1 MNTRNLFVSPQ
12 RAWVR
17 ILANALAVLV
27 VLCLV
32 VFFLGPKNEFG
43 PDTPTAREAA
53 PLHLNELDN
62 WLAQSEA
69 KVSGLKPGTAK
80 GIVWAHADKQATEW
94 AVVYVHGFSASR
106 LETAPVAD
114 DVAKALGANVFY
126 TRLTGHGLPGEA
138 MGEATAQDWLADTL
152 EAVRIGKTLGRKV
165 LLISCSTGST
175 LATWLATSPD
185 AAMVDAHVFI
195 SPNFGLKNKASEL
208 VNGHWGQRIA
218 YAVTGP
224 NVTYTSDNPRDAQ
237 GWTQSYPTKALF
249 PMLALVKKVRDSDL
263 SRFQTPVLTLYSEL
277 DETVEPSETKA
288 AVARFGAAQKKLDPV
303 DFSQSKGQHVLAGDI
318 RDPQAV
324 APMVE
329 RILTWV
335 KTLPSP

>member
-1 MNTRNLFVSPQ
+1 MNKRHLFFSPK
-12 RAWVR
+12 RAWIR
-17 ILANALAVLV
+17 ILANALAGLVLAG
-27 VLCLV
+27 LL
-32 VFFLGPKNEFG
+32 VFFMGPKNEFG
-43 PDTPTAREAA
+43 PNTSTVREFA
-53 PLHLNELDN
+53 PAQRNELDN
-62 WLAQSEA
+62 WLAQNEA

-106 LETAPVAD
+106 FETAPVAD
-114 DVAKALGANVFY
+114 DLAKALGANVFY

-138 MGEATAQDWLADTL
+138 MGEATAQDWMADTL

-208 VNGHWGQRIA
+208 VNGHWGHKIA

-224 NVTYTSDNPRDAQ
+224 KVVSNSDNPRDAE

-263 SRFQTPVLTLYSEL
+263 GNFKTPVLVLYSEK
-277 DETVEPSETKA
+277 DETVDPTETKE
-288 AVARFGAAQKKLDPV
+288 AVARFGSVKKILTPV
-303 DFSQSKGQHVLAGDI
+303 DFSQPKGQHVLAGEI

-324 APMVE
+324 TPMVQA
-329 RILTWV
+329 ILKWV
-335 KTLPSP
+335 KALP

>member
-1 MNTRNLFVSPQ
+1 
-12 RAWVR
+12 
-17 ILANALAVLV
+17 LAGLVLAGL
-27 VLCLV
+27 L
-32 VFFLGPKNEFG
+32 VFFMGPKNEFG
-43 PDTPTAREAA
+43 PNTPSARADA
-53 PLHLNELDN
+53 PSQLNELDS
-62 WLAQSEA
+62 WLAQNEA
-69 KVSGLKPGTAK
+69 KVLGLKPGTAK

-114 DVAKALGANVFY
+114 NLAKALGANVFY

-138 MGEATAQDWLADTL
+138 MGEATAQDWMADTL

-208 VNGHWGQRIA
+208 VNGHWGHKIA

-224 NVTYTSDNPRDAQ
+224 KVISKSDNPRDAE
-237 GWTQSYPTKALF
+237 GWTQSYPTNALF

-263 SRFQTPVLTLYSEL
+263 GNFKTPVLVLYSEK
-277 DETVEPSETKA
+277 DETVDPTETKE
-288 AVARFGAAQKKLDPV
+288 AVARFGSVQKILTPV

-324 APMVE
+324 TPMVE
-329 RILTWV
+329 TILKWV
-335 KTLPSP
+335 KALP

>member
-1 MNTRNLFVSPQ
+1 V
-12 RAWVR
+12 
-17 ILANALAVLV
+17 LAGLL
-27 VLCLV
+27 
-32 VFFLGPKNEFG
+32 VFFMGPKNEFG
-43 PDTPTAREAA
+43 PNTPSARADA
-53 PLHLNELDN
+53 PSQLNELDS
-62 WLAQSEA
+62 WLAQNEA
-69 KVSGLKPGTAK
+69 KVLGLKPGTAK

-114 DVAKALGANVFY
+114 NLAKALGANVFY

-138 MGEATAQDWLADTL
+138 MGEATAQDWMADTL

-208 VNGHWGQRIA
+208 VNGHWGHKIA

-224 NVTYTSDNPRDAQ
+224 KVISKSDNPRDAE
-237 GWTQSYPTKALF
+237 GWTQSYPTNALF

-263 SRFQTPVLTLYSEL
+263 GNFKTPVLVLYSEK
-277 DETVEPSETKA
+277 DETVDPTETKE
-288 AVARFGAAQKKLDPV
+288 AVARFGSVQKILTPV

-324 APMVE
+324 TPMVE
-329 RILTWV
+329 TILKWV
-335 KTLPSP
+335 KALP

>member
-12 RAWVR
+12 RAWLR
-17 ILANALAVLV
+17 WLANGLAALLLV
-27 VLCLV
+27 GTV
-32 VFFLGPKNEFG
+32 VFFIGPSNEFG
-43 PDTPTAREAA
+43 PNTPAAREPA
-53 PLHLNELDN
+53 PAQLSQLDG
-62 WLAQSEA
+62 WLTQSEA
-69 KVSGLKPGTAK
+69 KVAGLKPGTAK

-114 DVAKALGANVFY
+114 NLAKALGANVFY

-138 MGEATAQDWLADTL
+138 MGEATAQDWLADTM

-195 SPNFGLKNKASEL
+195 SPNFGLKNKAAEL
-208 VNGHWGQRIA
+208 VNGHWGHQIA

-224 NVTYTSDNPRDAQ
+224 QVVYTSDNPRDAE
-237 GWTQSYPTKALF
+237 GWTQTYPTKALF
-249 PMLALVKKVRDSDL
+249 PMLALIKKVRDTDL
-263 SRFQTPVLTLYSEL
+263 TTFKTPVLVLFSEQ
-277 DETVEPSETKA
+277 DQTVEPAETKSA
-288 AVARFGAAQKKLDPV
+288 FARFGSSQKVLLPV

-324 APMVE
+324 APMVD
-329 RILTWV
+329 RILKW
-335 KTLPSP
+335 LGSLNS

>member
-12 RAWVR
+12 RAWIR
-17 ILANALAVLV
+17 ILANALAVSV
-27 VLCLV
+27 VLGLL

-53 PLHLNELDN
+53 PVQLNELDN
-62 WLAQSEA
+62 WLAQNEA
-69 KVSGLKPGTAK
+69 QVSGLKPGTAK
-80 GIVWAHADKQATEW
+80 GIVWAHNDKQATDW

-138 MGEATAQDWLADTL
+138 MGAATAQDWLADTL
-152 EAVRIGKTLGRKV
+152 EAVRIGKSLGRKV

-185 AAMVDAHVFI
+185 ATMVDAHVFI

-224 NVTYTSDNPRDAQ
+224 TVTYTSDNPRDAQ

-263 SRFQTPVLTLYSEL
+263 SQFKTPVLVLLSDK
-277 DETVEPSETKA
+277 DETVEPNETKA
-288 AVARFGAAQKKLDPV
+288 AFARFGAAQKKLDAV

-324 APMVE
+324 APMVD

-335 KTLPSP
+335 KALPTP

>member
-1 MNTRNLFVSPQ
+1 M
-12 RAWVR
+12 
-17 ILANALAVLV
+17 
-27 VLCLV
+27 
-32 VFFLGPKNEFG
+32 GPKNEFG
-43 PDTPTAREAA
+43 PNTPTAREAA
-53 PLHLNELDN
+53 PARLNELDN

-69 KVSGLKPGTAK
+69 KVLGLKPGTAK

-114 DVAKALGANVFY
+114 NLAKALGANVFY

-138 MGEATAQDWLADTL
+138 MGEATAQDWMADTL

-208 VNGHWGQRIA
+208 VNGHWGHKIA

-224 NVTYTSDNPRDAQ
+224 KVISKSDNPRDAE
-237 GWTQSYPTKALF
+237 GWTQSYPTNALF

-263 SRFQTPVLTLYSEL
+263 GNFKTPVLVLYSEK
-277 DETVEPSETKA
+277 DETVDPTETKE
-288 AVARFGAAQKKLDPV
+288 AVARFGSVQKILTPV

-324 APMVE
+324 TPMVE
-329 RILTWV
+329 TILKWV
-335 KTLPSP
+335 KALP

>member
-1 MNTRNLFVSPQ
+1 MNTRHLFFSPK

-17 ILANALAVLV
+17 ILANALAGLVLAG
-27 VLCLV
+27 LLV
-32 VFFLGPKNEFG
+32 FLMGPKNEFG
-43 PDTPTAREAA
+43 PNTPSARADA
-53 PLHLNELDN
+53 PSQLNELDS
-62 WLAQSEA
+62 WLAQNEA
-69 KVSGLKPGTAK
+69 KVLGLKPGTAK

-114 DVAKALGANVFY
+114 NLAKALGANVFY

-138 MGEATAQDWLADTL
+138 MGEATAQDWMADTL

-208 VNGHWGQRIA
+208 VNGHWGHKIA

-224 NVTYTSDNPRDAQ
+224 KVVSKSDNPRDAE
-237 GWTQSYPTKALF
+237 GWTQSYPTNALF

-263 SRFQTPVLTLYSEL
+263 GNFKTPVLVLYSEK
-277 DETVEPSETKA
+277 DETVDPTETKE
-288 AVARFGAAQKKLDPV
+288 AVARFGSVQKILTPV

-324 APMVE
+324 TPMVE
-329 RILTWV
+329 TILKWV
-335 KTLPSP
+335 KALP

>member
-1 MNTRNLFVSPQ
+1 MNSRTLFVSPRKTWLRRTLQ
-12 RAWVR
+12 VFAS
-17 ILANALAVLV
+17 LV
-27 VLCLV
+27 VVLGI
-32 VFFLGPKNEFG
+32 VFFSGPKNEFG

-53 PLHLNELDN
+53 PIQLNELDN

-69 KVSGLKPGTAK
+69 KFEALKPGTAK
-80 GIVWAHADKQATEW
+80 GIVWAHADKQTTDW

-114 DVAKALGANVFY
+114 QVAKALGANLFY

-138 MGEATAQDWLADTL
+138 MGQASAQDWMADTL
-152 EAVRIGKTLGRKV
+152 EAVRIGKTLGHKV

-185 AAMVDAHVFI
+185 AGLVDANVFM

-224 NVTYTSDNPRDAQ
+224 NVIYQSDNPRDAQ
-237 GWTQSYPTKALF
+237 GWTQTYPTKAIF
-249 PMLALVKKVRDSDL
+249 PMLALVKHVRDADL
-263 SRFQTPVLTLYSEL
+263 TRFQTPVLMLYSEQ
-277 DETVEPSETKA
+277 DQTVEPQEIKA
-288 AVARFGAAQKKLDPV
+288 AFARLGSPHKQLEPV
-303 DFSQSKGQHVLAGDI
+303 NFSQSKGQHVLAGDI

-335 KTLPSP
+335 KTLTTP

>member
-1 MNTRNLFVSPQ
+1 L
-12 RAWVR
+12 
-17 ILANALAVLV
+17 L
-27 VLCLV
+27 
-32 VFFLGPKNEFG
+32 VFFMGPKNEFG
-43 PDTPTAREAA
+43 PNTPTAREAA
-53 PLHLNELDN
+53 PARLNELDN

-114 DVAKALGANVFY
+114 NLAKALGANVFY

-138 MGEATAQDWLADTL
+138 MGEATAQDWMADTL

-208 VNGHWGQRIA
+208 VNGHWGHKIA

-224 NVTYTSDNPRDAQ
+224 KVISKSDNPRDAE
-237 GWTQSYPTKALF
+237 GWTQSYPTNALF

-263 SRFQTPVLTLYSEL
+263 GNFKTPVLVLYSEK
-277 DETVEPSETKA
+277 DETVDPTETKE
-288 AVARFGAAQKKLDPV
+288 AVARFGSVQKILTPV
-303 DFSQSKGQHVLAGDI
+303 DFSQSKGQHVLAGEI

-324 APMVE
+324 TPMVE
-329 RILTWV
+329 AILKWV
-335 KTLPSP
+335 KALP

>member
-1 MNTRNLFVSPQ
+1 MNTRHLFFSPK

-17 ILANALAVLV
+17 ILANALAGLVLAG
-27 VLCLV
+27 LL
-32 VFFLGPKNEFG
+32 VFFMGPKNEFG
-43 PDTPTAREAA
+43 PNTPTAREAA
-53 PLHLNELDN
+53 PARLNELDN
-62 WLAQSEA
+62 WLAQNEA

-114 DVAKALGANVFY
+114 DLAKALGANVFY

-208 VNGHWGQRIA
+208 VNGHWGHKIA

-224 NVTYTSDNPRDAQ
+224 KVVSKSDNPRDAE

-263 SRFQTPVLTLYSEL
+263 GNFKTPVLVLYSEK
-277 DETVEPSETKA
+277 DETVDPTETKE
-288 AVARFGAAQKKLDPV
+288 AVARFGSVQKILTPV
-303 DFSQSKGQHVLAGDI
+303 DFSQSKGQHVLASEI

-324 APMVE
+324 TPMVE
-329 RILTWV
+329 AILKWV
-335 KTLPSP
+335 KALP

>member
-1 MNTRNLFVSPQ
+1 MNTRNLFVSPK

-17 ILANALAVLV
+17 VLANALAGL
-27 VLCLV
+27 LLAGLL
-32 VFFLGPKNEFG
+32 VFFMGPKNEFG
-43 PDTPTAREAA
+43 ANTPTAREAA
-53 PLHLNELDN
+53 PAQLTALDN

-69 KVSGLKPGTAK
+69 TVPGLKPGTAK
-80 GIVWAHADKQATEW
+80 GIVWAQADKQATEW

-114 DVAKALGANVFY
+114 DVAKALGANLFY

-208 VNGHWGQRIA
+208 VNGHWGHKIA

-224 NVTYTSDNPRDAQ
+224 DVVSKSDNPRDAE

-263 SRFQTPVLTLYSEL
+263 GKFQAPVLVLYSEK
-277 DETVEPSETKA
+277 DETVDPTETKE
-288 AVARFGAAQKKLDPV
+288 AVARFGSVQKILEPV
-303 DFSQSKGQHVLAGDI
+303 NFSQSKGQHVLAGEI
-318 RDPQAV
+318 RDLQAV
-324 APMVE
+324 KPMVE
-329 RILTWV
+329 SIV
-335 KTLPSP
+335 KWHRSLP

>member
-1 MNTRNLFVSPQ
+1 MNTRHLFFSPK

-17 ILANALAVLV
+17 ILANALAGLVLAG
-27 VLCLV
+27 LL
-32 VFFLGPKNEFG
+32 VFFMGPKNEFG
-43 PDTPTAREAA
+43 PNTPTAREAA
-53 PLHLNELDN
+53 PARLNELDN
-62 WLAQSEA
+62 WLSQSEA

-114 DVAKALGANVFY
+114 DLAKALGANVFY

-208 VNGHWGQRIA
+208 VNGHWGHKIA

-224 NVTYTSDNPRDAQ
+224 KVVSNSDNPRDAE

-263 SRFQTPVLTLYSEL
+263 GNFKTPVLVLYSEK
-277 DETVEPSETKA
+277 DETVDPTETKE
-288 AVARFGAAQKKLDPV
+288 AVARFGSVQKILTPV
-303 DFSQSKGQHVLAGDI
+303 DFSQSKGQHVLAGEI

-324 APMVE
+324 TPMVE
-329 RILTWV
+329 AILKWV
-335 KTLPSP
+335 KALP